1 MHKKIIAV
9 ALLAISLTACG
20 SNTKATDTTKLP
32 AVNETATDNQK
43 AEEADNKTENSSD
56 SVETTNDEI
65 KKQPLLE
72 QRLYAEEK
80 QKDSMPEKMPDTLE
94 LVVNGQK
101 IDFNKNASQFS
112 TLNLN
117 VQHTMYK
124 DDGTTEF
131 INDQPIDLNE
141 YHLDVGDSSNDSID
155 YEVADDEFGL
165 TSDTLLVILS
175 NYTGENITMNQATVK
190 SLFARKSVS
199 LTEDGLQ
206 LCKDGI
212 DISVNG
218 VKVGEAKPA
227 DVRAVFGIPTNK
239 IERGTVNDGSDTPL
253 HPMITHTDL
262 LDDPKGDGLYYPSQ
276 DWANIKHL
284 TYANDNYLV
293 TFELVDPTYSWGS
306 TLGYEDCIVNS
317 VEIEPRAVNHKFKD
331 AGVNAPN

>member
-1 MHKKIIAV
+1 M
-9 ALLAISLTACG
+9 SLTACG
-20 SNTKATDTTKLP
+20 SNTKTTDATKLP
-32 AVNETATDNQK
+32 VNSETTKNQK
-43 AEEADNKTENSSD
+43 TEGAEDTANISNSD
-56 SVETTNDEI
+56 SVKTTNDEI

-72 QRLYAEEK
+72 QRLYAEEQ

-101 IDFNKNASQFS
+101 IDFSKNASQFS

-131 INDQPIDLNE
+131 INDQPIDLTA
-141 YHLDVGDSSNDSID
+141 YHFTVGDSDNRTIAYHVGGEGYGDWFNV
-155 YEVADDEFGL
+155 Y
-165 TSDTLLVILS
+165 LS
-175 NYTGENITMNQATVK
+175 NYTNENITIGQATVNGFYA
-190 SLFARKSVS
+190 SKSVFLRDNS
-199 LTEDGLQ
+199 LQ

-218 VKVGEAKPA
+218 VKIGEAKPA

-262 LDDPKGDGLYYPSQ
+262 LDDPRGDGLYYPSQ
-276 DWANIKHL
+276 DYANIKHL
-284 TYANDNYLV
+284 TYANGNYLV
-293 TFELVDPTYSWGS
+293 SFELIDPTYSWGS

-317 VEIEPRAVNHKFKD
+317 VEIEPRAENHKFKD
-331 AGVNAPN
+331 AGINAPN